1 MKVIEKSTH
10 DFFLEHV
17 YCLFLKQKVDS
28 KVRT

>member
-17 YCLFLKQKVDS
+17 YCLYLKQKVDF